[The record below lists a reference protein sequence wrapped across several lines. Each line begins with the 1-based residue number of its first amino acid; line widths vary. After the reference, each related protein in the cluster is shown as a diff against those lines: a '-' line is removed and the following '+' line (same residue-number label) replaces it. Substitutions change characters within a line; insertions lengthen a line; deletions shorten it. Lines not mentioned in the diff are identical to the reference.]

1 MVDKLQNLV
10 KDDIQQINM
19 VNRVLR
25 YIDDEDYNMDDFII
39 LKKEY
44 QRYVEENAMY
54 LFLFISEE
62 KNILAHIRELKDADY
77 DGYIPAVKVDNPTPI
92 CIYYFI

>member
-19 VNRVLR
+19 INRVLR
-25 YIDDEDYNMDDFII
+25 YIDDEDYNIDDFII

-54 LFLFISEE
+54 LFI
-62 KNILAHIRELKDADY
+62 
-77 DGYIPAVKVDNPTPI
+77 
-92 CIYYFI
+92 IY

>member
-19 VNRVLR
+19 INRVLR
-25 YIDDEDYNMDDFII
+25 YIDDEDYNIDDFII

-54 LFLFISEE
+54 IFI
-62 KNILAHIRELKDADY
+62 
-77 DGYIPAVKVDNPTPI
+77 
-92 CIYYFI
+92 IYQ

>member
-54 LFLFISEE
+54 LFI
-62 KNILAHIRELKDADY
+62 
-77 DGYIPAVKVDNPTPI
+77 
-92 CIYYFI
+92 IYQ

>member
-19 VNRVLR
+19 INRVLR
-25 YIDDEDYNMDDFII
+25 YIDDEDYNIDDFII

-54 LFLFISEE
+54 IFI
-62 KNILAHIRELKDADY
+62 
-77 DGYIPAVKVDNPTPI
+77 
-92 CIYYFI
+92 IY

>member
-54 LFLFISEE
+54 LFI
-62 KNILAHIRELKDADY
+62 
-77 DGYIPAVKVDNPTPI
+77 
-92 CIYYFI
+92 IY